1 MRVWTDEEKTLN
13 FAKMLEKAGCQ
24 LLAVHG
30 RTKEMKGINVGVADW
45 KIIKK
50 IKFNKKINYC
60 LIYKTQ
66 RNLVDSCHI

>member
-1 MRVWTDEEKTLN
+1 MFFFSVRTLHENLSVPVFCKMRVFTDMEKTLN

-45 KIIKK
+45 AYIKK
-50 IKFNKKINYC
+50 IKLK
-60 LIYKTQ
+60 
-66 RNLVDSCHI
+66 